1 MPKLIFRVNAD
12 TSPVKKF
19 RTEIEQIEK
28 TMLRIKGENFSFDH
42 WVKEFERLKTELEK
56 KREQIDNIKK
66 DILSVNPIMDRKK
79 FDSLNTELSKSSK
92 ERDTLIDNTIA
103 LSNKFGKAYD
113 NLVATL
119 GKAQKVTDEVTARF
133 IEQKQVVANL
143 QSEVR
148 SLNAEYRNADKG
160 NKVDIRSQITSKQKE
175 LEQQRVTLN
184 ALKAEQER
192 AKLAV
197 KGLSDETRNYEKVV
211 GKVSGAQSE
220 ANLFMGRFEQT
231 LLKIGGLATLRRFAS
246 DVIRVRGEF
255 QKTQMS
261 FETML
266 GSKEKADKLMS
277 QMVETAAKTPFD
289 LQGVADGAK
298 QLLAYG
304 TEAKDV
310 NDTLIRLGNIA
321 SGLSIPLGDMVYLYG
336 TTQTQGRL
344 FTQDV
349 RQFMGRGI
357 PLVKELAAML
367 GKTEEEI
374 NKMVT
379 AGQIGFP
386 EVEKVIK
393 KMTDEGGKF
402 YNLME
407 KQSETLSGQI
417 SNFGDAWD
425 RMLNS
430 IGEDTQ
436 GLTSNTISMVTA
448 VVENYETVGKIL
460 FGLIATYGTYRTAV
474 MLVTAAE
481 GKHTLVEI
489 GLTNVR
495 VMARKAQLA
504 LNAAMLTN
512 PYVLLA
518 TAVFGLGA
526 AIWVLHDATSTQ
538 EKEMARVN
546 ERTETYNKYLS
557 DEKKHVDSL
566 ISVIKDEN
574 AAKKDRIEALNEL
587 QSKYPHFFG
596 QYKTEKE
603 LIEHL
608 TEALKEYNEQQRIRK
623 ELMEVKNN
631 KDDITRLNELRRLQE
646 LQKVGASGRTKQEQT
661 EWINLYSKY
670 KKISGKASFGSSE
683 IQDMI
688 DALSDTVAKGQ
699 ANIRKQ
705 EQTAWEATLDT
716 MDKTTAEG
724 YKKMLEGY
732 KIILR
737 DSGKEWIKMQGSEA
751 PVNAE
756 MLTTRIKQLDDK
768 ILNVEWKDAETYRKE
783 AKAAWEK
790 AKKEVEGVKS
800 SSISYKSE
808 ADYQK
813 VLKEK
818 LDAESAAEKRYKDL
832 GGVTDTSKQENQ
844 ADKLREETEKYNLLL
859 DKQGLERQRQQ
870 EDIENQVTQSI
881 IEAKSDGFDK
891 IQAQRELDNKKEI
904 QSLKR
909 QKEDMIRAII
919 QAEKEKFDAEERIK
933 AQQVKGYK
941 IKGFDVSS
949 VDTSKISSSWDAIIK
964 NAETKQ
970 GLNEWEQREASMNE
984 YLLKYGT
991 FSQKKEA
998 IDKKYLDA
1006 IEKETDLGKKNTLQ
1020 KEWDE
1025 ALANLDLNKLK
1036 QEINWEMVFGDLSK
1050 VTKDQLSKIKKQ
1062 LQEFKQSD
1070 EFKNATP
1077 EQIQVIEG
1085 AINSINDAMVDKG
1098 GFFGGM
1104 VDSVTELKKATE
1116 ELKKA
1121 EEELT
1126 EANKN
1131 GTEAQKEE
1139 AQKKVNQAR
1148 NRQQNAETNV
1158 TKSSEKTIQH
1168 LTDVGNAIAQLGSD
1182 SEMSLSQFGNAAG
1195 SIVDAF
1201 TEAGSKI
1208 GGLVGAIFSVLEG
1221 IQKQGLDGFVG
1232 NVLGN
1237 VAGAVGGILDTITFG
1252 AFGFRGADYSGYQKM
1267 KDQYD
1272 NLNAIWDELIDK
1284 KKEYIEMSYGAEA
1297 NKVGR
1302 EALELAEK
1310 SIESYRILGRERL
1323 NSGASMGSHSIG
1335 KRMVKNTSVSDWQDI
1350 ANAIGMSLNDA
1361 KDFIGT
1367 GRMTGLFD
1375 LTAEQLEKLKGEAP
1389 TFWAKMDS
1397 DVRDYLN
1404 SIIEGSERIEN
1415 IQNQVKEQ
1423 LTQVSFDSV
1432 FDSFVDTLMD
1442 MDSSAENFA
1451 DNFEKYMQRAV
1462 LTTMVGDKYKA
1473 KLQAWYDSF
1482 AKANDDEAG
1491 ITKEEMDK
1499 SQKEWDAIVAEA
1511 VAERDKLKDLFGWT
1525 GDASSS
1531 QSATRGEYQTLS
1543 EDTGKALEG
1552 RATAL
1557 QMAGEEIKNQSIQ
1570 QTGLLSS
1577 INEKISLLNLTNED
1591 IPRLAANVPDIA
1603 GQSQNS
1609 LAGGYQSHITINFPT
1624 EEIESLAD
1632 DVSTLKGVVDEMRT
1646 LQIEKFAD
1654 FAEGVAKI
1662 AKNTP
1667 VMNTKLDSINNNIK
1681 KAL

>member
-1 MPKLIFRVNAD
+1 MAKLVFQIQADYDKVIKLRNEIAKLKQELKGMDSTQSPAAFKTLNTQLAASTQQLDGLVSKAAQAGAEMENGFKKKIFDASQSVNGFTEKIIAQKAVVKDVEAD
-12 TSPVKKF
+12 VKRLGDAYRTALKRNPLSANSKLDEYTSAKKALDEEKAALFGFTQEQANARLSVKKL
-19 RTEIEQIEK
+19 RDEYALYKNDGKQVIETTNGIA
-28 TMLRIKGENFSFDH
+28 IS
-42 WVKEFERLKTELEK
+42 WK
-56 KREQIDNIKK
+56 KALGVIGGAAAIKK
-66 DILSVNPIMDRKK
+66 FISDLVN
-79 FDSLNTELSKSSK
+79 
-92 ERDTLIDNTIA
+92 
-103 LSNKFGKAYD
+103 
-113 NLVATL
+113 
-119 GKAQKVTDEVTARF
+119 
-133 IEQKQVVANL
+133 
-143 QSEVR
+143 
-148 SLNAEYRNADKG
+148 
-160 NKVDIRSQITSKQKE
+160 
-175 LEQQRVTLN
+175 
-184 ALKAEQER
+184 
-192 AKLAV
+192 
-197 KGLSDETRNYEKVV
+197 
-211 GKVSGAQSE
+211 
-220 ANLFMGRFEQT
+220 
-231 LLKIGGLATLRRFAS
+231 
-246 DVIRVRGEF
+246 VRGEF

-266 GSKEKADKLMS
+266 GSKEKADKLMA

-357 PLVKELAAML
+357 PLVKELATML

-386 EVEKVIK
+386 QVEAVIK

-402 YNLME
+402 YNLMQ

-417 SNFGDAWD
+417 SNLGDAWD

-436 GLTSNTISMVTA
+436 GLTSKTISMATSI
-448 VVENYETVGKIL
+448 VENYETVGKVL
-460 FGLIATYGTYRTAV
+460 AGLIATYGTYRTAV

-481 GKHTLVEI
+481 SKHTLIEI

-518 TAVFGLGA
+518 TAVIGLGA
-526 AIWVLHDATSTQ
+526 AMWAFRDSTTAAEKGVDRYNKEQ
-538 EKEMARVN
+538 EKAIKLEDERKQKIDGLIQSSRDIALSDLQRGESLAELRKEYPKIFEKYDIETIKLADILKLKQQIAEEDAKRAGEKVARDF
-546 ERTETYNKYLS
+546 EAANKAVSDYEKTLTAKQINGGKLTQREINKRDELRAYRDEFLVKKGKGISEQFISSLKEIDVSEFDRYISELENRIKGQGENGKIKLRLPIDVKGSLS
-557 DEKKHVDSL
+557 DEA
-566 ISVIKDEN
+566 I
-574 AAKKDRIEALNEL
+574 
-587 QSKYPHFFG
+587 Y
-596 QYKTEKE
+596 
-603 LIEHL
+603 
-608 TEALKEYNEQQRIRK
+608 
-623 ELMEVKNN
+623 EVK
-631 KDDITRLNELRRLQE
+631 DIKTLIDTA
-646 LQKVGASGRTKQEQT
+646 KSTKQT
-661 EWINLYSKY
+661 RV
-670 KKISGKASFGSSE
+670 
-683 IQDMI
+683 
-688 DALSDTVAKGQ
+688 DAEK
-699 ANIRKQ
+699 N
-705 EQTAWEATLDT
+705 
-716 MDKTTAEG
+716 KTTYQED
-724 YKKMLEGY
+724 L
-732 KIILR
+732 
-737 DSGKEWIKMQGSEA
+737 
-751 PVNAE
+751 
-756 MLTTRIKQLDDK
+756 
-768 ILNVEWKDAETYRKE
+768 
-783 AKAAWEK
+783 AKAKSDWEK
-790 AKKEVEGVKS
+790 AKKGYELLLKDQKATSEQVKN
-800 SSISYKSE
+800 
-808 ADYQK
+808 ARDDMQA
-813 VLKEK
+813 KEK
-818 LDAESAAEKRYKDL
+818 SYKDL
-832 GGVTDTSKQENQ
+832 GGVTDTSKQES
-844 ADKLREETEKYNLLL
+844 AVEKLRKEQEKYNLLL

-870 EDIENQVTQSI
+870 EDIENQVTQAI
-881 IEAKSDGFDK
+881 IDAKSDGYDK

-941 IKGFDVSS
+941 IKGFEVSS
-949 VDTSKISSSWDAIIK
+949 VDTSKVSSSWDAIIK
-964 NAETKQ
+964 NSETKQ

-1025 ALANLDLNKLK
+1025 ALANLDLSKLK

-1050 VTKDQLSKIKKQ
+1050 VTKEQLSKIKKQ

-1070 EFKNATP
+1070 KFKNATP

-1131 GTEAQKEE
+1131 GTEVQKEE

-1267 KDQYD
+1267 KEQYD

-1335 KRMVKNTSVSDWQDI
+1335 KRMVRNTSASDWQDI

-1525 GDASSS
+1525 GNESSS
-1531 QSATRGEYQTLS
+1531 QSATNGGFQTMS
-1543 EDTGKALEG
+1543 QDTGSELNG
-1552 RATAL
+1552 RFTAF
-1557 QMAGEEIKNQSIQ
+1557 QISNEEIKNQSEAQSQSLNLLTAKADAILSVNTEMRNIADDTRDLIANSYLELVQISENTGAIVKPIQ
-1570 QTGLLSS
+1570 QMQ
-1577 INEKISLLNLTNED
+1577 K
-1591 IPRLAANVPDIA
+1591 DIA
-1603 GQSQNS
+1603 
-1609 LAGGYQSHITINFPT
+1609 
-1624 EEIESLAD
+1624 E
-1632 DVSTLKGVVDEMRT
+1632 VK
-1646 LQIEKFAD
+1646 
-1654 FAEGVAKI
+1654 
-1662 AKNTP
+1662 KNTE
-1667 VMNTKLDSINNNIK
+1667 KL
-1681 KAL
+1681 